1 MNVRIEQSWKQQ
13 LQEEF
18 DKPYFEKLVTFVK
31 DEYKRAHVLPLGHQ
45 IFHIFNSCPFE
56 KVKVVILGQDPY
68 PNPGQYYGVCF
79 SVPEGVA
86 IPGSLNNIFKEIHQD
101 LGKPIPASGG
111 SLGCPRRIPAKLC
124 SYRTSARNRFSSK
137 YGLGNLHRRSYQE
150 T

>member
-1 MNVRIEQSWKQQ
+1 MNVRIEQSQKQQ

-79 SVPEGVA
+79 SVPDGVA
-86 IPGSLNNIFKEIHQD
+86 IPVQSPNQKIPDRKTKCVIKTHINIKQNVIF
-101 LGKPIPASGG
+101 G
-111 SLGCPRRIPAKLC
+111 AKL
-124 SYRTSARNRFSSK
+124 K
-137 YGLGNLHRRSYQE
+137 PV
-150 T
+150 

>member
-56 KVKVVILGQDPY
+56 KVKSSYPWTGPLSQSRTILW
-68 PNPGQYYGVCF
+68 
-79 SVPEGVA
+79 
-86 IPGSLNNIFKEIHQD
+86 SLFF
-101 LGKPIPASGG
+101 
-111 SLGCPRRIPAKLC
+111 C
-124 SYRTSARNRFSSK
+124 T
-137 YGLGNLHRRSYQE
+137 
-150 T
+150 

>member
-56 KVKVVILGQDPY
+56 KVKVVILGQDPRQSRDDRQLQNRPLRQTY
-68 PNPGQYYGVCF
+68 
-79 SVPEGVA
+79 
-86 IPGSLNNIFKEIHQD
+86 
-101 LGKPIPASGG
+101 
-111 SLGCPRRIPAKLC
+111 
-124 SYRTSARNRFSSK
+124 TSDR
-137 YGLGNLHRRSYQE
+137 
-150 T
+150 

>member
-1 MNVRIEQSWKQQ
+1 MDVRIEPSWKQQ

-79 SVPEGVA
+79 SRSSCETILVA
-86 IPGSLNNIFKEIHQD
+86 IRFILPSDSFFGLLVKPVQNIHRLDGRQRMHIQILQLADD
-101 LGKPIPASGG
+101 LVLHDGIRRKGKQI
-111 SLGCPRRIPAKLC
+111 KLPV
-124 SYRTSARNRFSSK
+124 F
-137 YGLGNLHRRSYQE
+137 L
-150 T
+150 